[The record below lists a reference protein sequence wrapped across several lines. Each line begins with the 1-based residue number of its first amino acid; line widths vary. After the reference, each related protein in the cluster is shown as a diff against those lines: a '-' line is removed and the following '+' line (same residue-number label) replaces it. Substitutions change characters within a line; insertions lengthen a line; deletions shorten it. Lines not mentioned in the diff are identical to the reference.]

1 MANRCLLPISLAQ
14 PLSLLSRPK
23 VAAFLKSNWLP
34 SSLQKKQG
42 KQGIASVYKILL
54 NVITV
59 MMTATF
65 T

>member
-34 SSLQKKQG
+34 SSLQKKQE